1 MLKPHQSLRIPSG
14 VGYGEAGGNVLG
26 HLAGGQRTV
35 THMAIGRMP
44 AGCTMQSLL
53 ALETFPTPHLF
64 LRFLL
69 FTSLPVGFPVSS
81 ITQRSKSEYDFYREL
96 LSDIS

>member
-1 MLKPHQSLRIPSG
+1 MLKPHQSLRISSG
-14 VGYGEAGGNVLG
+14 VSYGEAGGNVLG

-44 AGCTMQSLL
+44 VGMQSLL
-53 ALETFPTPHLF
+53 ALETFPIPHLF
-64 LRFLL
+64 LHFLL
-69 FTSLPVGFPVSS
+69 FTSLPVGSPVSS
-81 ITQRSKSEYDFYREL
+81 ITQRSNSEYDFYREL